1 MVQNVDASVH
11 TPSEAGSLRAS
22 GRSWSRLSSPGD
34 HSSLRKHLKIKSSME
49 YTGPEYYVA
58 QLLEKQDIG
67 FFPIGQAS
75 KVRSSSDAQAASN
88 MQRQQAQLG
97 QTQQDLQK
105 QVDDL
110 QTQLGTLHK
119 EAAKREDLDRMQDQ
133 LGTSLRGSL
142 REELRALN
150 EEGFLDTGFTNSLTA
165 SGAYFGQGGGQ
176 SGSQYSLMMA

>member
-1 MVQNVDASVH
+1 VVQNVDASVH

-88 MQRQQAQLG
+88 MLMQRQQA
-97 QTQQDLQK
+97 
-105 QVDDL
+105 

-165 SGAYFGQGGGQ
+165 SGAYFGQGGVE